1 MRFSLLVVVLI
12 SFFPAVSAR
21 IGQDGREMKEVVDV
35 GASKTEGI
43 EGQEYVSFRF
53 VSLPSLMNFIFHN

>member
-1 MRFSLLVVVLI
+1 M
-12 SFFPAVSAR
+12 SAR